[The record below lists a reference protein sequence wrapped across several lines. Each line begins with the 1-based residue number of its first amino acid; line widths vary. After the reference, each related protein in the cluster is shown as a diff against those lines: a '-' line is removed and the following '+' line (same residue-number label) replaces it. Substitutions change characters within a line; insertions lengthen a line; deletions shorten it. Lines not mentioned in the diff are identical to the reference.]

1 MNVFTTDIDLFWD
14 AWESTRELSL
24 AAQAEVFEDSYRD
37 RGTRGLRD
45 FWGSRIESGL
55 QLASTI
61 SAHPRYYESLRSLTQ
76 DFRAQAVPILDGA
89 TRLKALLPTARLPD
103 TYLLVGR
110 MNSGGTVTD
119 AGQLIGAE
127 MFGLSTVTPMNEL
140 GDWHRAVLRPP
151 DALPAIVLHETVHS
165 NQRTLNPSSLLGKSI
180 VEGAADFVVT
190 LLVGKHSSPHHVF
203 GRAHEAALWERFR
216 SEMHSEDF
224 SGWLYE
230 GEQAKDRPADLGYYV
245 GHQICASYFARQT
258 TPAVALHDI
267 LTVQDFGNFLME
279 SQYDGSGP
287 APDEF
292 SFAALGS

>member
-14 AWESTRELSL
+14 TWDSTCELPLS
-24 AAQAEVFEDSYRD
+24 AQAEVFEDRYRG
-37 RGTRGLRD
+37 RGSFGLRD
-45 FWGSRIESGL
+45 FWPSRIESGS

-61 SAHPRYYESLRSLTQ
+61 SAHPRYYESLRPLTQ
-76 DFRAQAVPILDGA
+76 SFRAQVPPILDQA
-89 TRLKALLPTARLPD
+89 ARLKALLPTARLPD

-119 AGQLIGAE
+119 AGQLIGTE
-127 MFGLSTVTPMNEL
+127 MFGLSAVTPMDEL
-140 GDWHRAVLRPP
+140 SDWHRAVLRPP

-224 SGWLYE
+224 SGWMFE
-230 GEQAKDRPADLGYYV
+230 GEQARDRPADLGYYV
-245 GHQICASYFARQT
+245 GHQICASFFARQT
-258 TPAVALHDI
+258 TPAVALQDI
-267 LTVQDFGNFLME
+267 LTIQDFGSFLVE

-287 APDEF
+287 DPDEF
-292 SFAALGS
+292 SITAFGS